1 MFRITIPTRH
11 AAVVYSA
18 GRLVG
23 VEPAGRVRRRWA
35 HRYVLVDLRERQQV
49 IAPQDIPTSDGL
61 GVRVSAVV
69 RWAVIDPVAWLEVSR
84 TPVDVLHIATQLAL
98 REAVGAPEPTD
109 LIGAMRRLDVTTA
122 VDAATRAVGIATLG
136 VAVRDVV
143 LPHDLRLATAELVT
157 AKLRG
162 AAALEAA
169 RSETAALRALANG
182 ARLLDEHPALA
193 QLRLVQATPPG
204 TRLVLRW
211 VGRRSRRPTDRR
223 PRRRRS
229 GRRAVAAG
237 GLPGMPFTRGAWA
250 AYPALARGHET
261 KVMAFAGVRVSMLR
275 PRFWWSSISA
285 AHPIIRPKRNTVKAA
300 FSN

>member
-69 RWAVIDPVAWLEVSR
+69 RWAVIDPVAWLEVSQ
-84 TPVDVLHIATQLAL
+84 TPIDVLHIATQLAL
-98 REAVGAPEPTD
+98 REAVGALEATD

-204 TRLVLRW
+204 TRLVLQL
-211 VGRRSRRPTDRR
+211 GGTPEPSTD
-223 PRRRRS
+223 
-229 GRRAVAAG
+229 
-237 GLPGMPFTRGAWA
+237 
-250 AYPALARGHET
+250 
-261 KVMAFAGVRVSMLR
+261 
-275 PRFWWSSISA
+275 
-285 AHPIIRPKRNTVKAA
+285 
-300 FSN
+300 

>member
-1 MFRITIPTRH
+1 M
-11 AAVVYSA
+11 
-18 GRLVG
+18 VG

-69 RWAVIDPVAWLEVSR
+69 RWAVIDPVAWLDVSQ
-84 TPVDVLHIATQLAL
+84 TPVDVLHIATQLA
-98 REAVGAPEPTD
+98 
-109 LIGAMRRLDVTTA
+109 
-122 VDAATRAVGIATLG
+122 
-136 VAVRDVV
+136 
-143 LPHDLRLATAELVT
+143 AELVT

-204 TRLVLRW
+204 TRLVLQP
-211 VGRRSRRPTDRR
+211 GGTPEPSTD
-223 PRRRRS
+223 
-229 GRRAVAAG
+229 
-237 GLPGMPFTRGAWA
+237 
-250 AYPALARGHET
+250 
-261 KVMAFAGVRVSMLR
+261 
-275 PRFWWSSISA
+275 
-285 AHPIIRPKRNTVKAA
+285 
-300 FSN
+300 